1 MASVFSHYETHLAPI
16 YSWMAGGIEHALSLG
31 VADVSEFL
39 DAPGYAVDLGA
50 GFGMHSIPLARAGFQ
65 VLAIDTSAYLLEELL
80 RHSIDLPVR
89 MVQANLR
96 DFAQYVSAPADLI
109 LCMGDTL
116 THLQS
121 MDEIEQLLCTVA
133 ASLRAGGRFV
143 ATFRDYRQL
152 PLAEQR
158 FIPVRSDSR
167 RIHTC
172 FLEETPER
180 VVVHD
185 IIHERGPDGW
195 SMRVSSY
202 EKLRVSAVA
211 LSRAAEAAGLRCR
224 TAAGP
229 RGMLMFQA
237 WKSLPYSIERAG

>member
-16 YSWMAGGIEHALSLG
+16 YSWMAGGIDQALLLG
-31 VADVSEFL
+31 AADVSEL
-39 DAPGYAVDLGA
+39 VDAPGYAVDLGA

-65 VLAIDTSAYLLEELL
+65 VLAVDTSAHLLEELR
-80 RHSIDLPVR
+80 RHSVDLPVR
-89 MVQANLR
+89 TLQANLR
-96 DFAQYVSAPADLI
+96 DFARHLSAPADLI

-121 MDEIEQLLCTVA
+121 MDEIEQLLGAVA
-133 ASLRAGGRFV
+133 ASLRPGGRFV

-158 FIPVRSDSR
+158 FIPVRSDPA

-172 FLEETPER
+172 FLEEMPER
-180 VVVHD
+180 VLVHD

-202 EKLRVSAVA
+202 EKLRLSAMD
-211 LSRAAEAAGLRCR
+211 LGHAAELAGLHCR
-224 TAAGP
+224 TAPGP

-237 WKSLPYSIERAG
+237 WK